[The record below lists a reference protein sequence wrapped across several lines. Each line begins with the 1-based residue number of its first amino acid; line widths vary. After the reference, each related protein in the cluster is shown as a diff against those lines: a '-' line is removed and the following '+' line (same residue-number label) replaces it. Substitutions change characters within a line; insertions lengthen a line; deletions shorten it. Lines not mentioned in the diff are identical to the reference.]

1 LAEAGVARLIQIVER
16 LLGDA
21 VVAVVAATGR
31 DPRDRFRSLYVTSDD
46 ALAAIAPDVTIDG
59 REAVDALA
67 SCDALGLVHHFGLDP
82 LDHALAILALAP
94 DIEPR
99 LGRVFAYLNDDLARQ
114 RPTIDLG
121 LRLLVG
127 DPDARLAAAARVAT
141 DAPLV
146 HLGLIERPQPSVASA
161 LGEPLL
167 PTHGLVAGMLGD
179 DDLADRLPGAR
190 QVSPQPCGI
199 HAESLAP
206 IFDAWERLCA
216 AAPVARLALVG
227 GDAEVRRRVAAHLAA
242 TIQSPLLALKLDAA
256 AADAANRRADARRE
270 ALLRGAVLYV
280 EGDLS
285 VLDGHPG
292 PAIADGGLDMP
303 TVAIPPLT
311 TAGRRILW
319 ERGLDDPDLA
329 KVAADRLLLDA
340 AAIDRTST
348 LARGSARGTGRPLT
362 MADVASAARV
372 DARGRLSALSP
383 AIDPRTTWDDLVLP
397 DLLLDQLRTLV
408 DRVAQRTHVHEEW
421 GFGRSRG
428 SLGVSALFAGPS
440 GTGKSMAAEVLAAEL
455 DVPLW
460 RIDLARVVSK
470 YIGETEKNLDAVFE
484 AAEASAAMLLFDEA
498 DALFGKRS
506 EVQDAHDRYA
516 NLEIAYLLQRM
527 ETYDGVVVL
536 STNLLRH
543 IDDAF
548 ARRLT
553 FTLHFPFPDA
563 ALRRRL
569 WRGAWPREAPLD
581 VDADL
586 DALGEEHAL
595 SGANITNAVLHA
607 AHLAA
612 AEGEVISNEHLQRG
626 VDLERSKLGWIA
638 PLEVVR

>member
-1 LAEAGVARLIQIVER
+1 
-16 LLGDA
+16 
-21 VVAVVAATGR
+21 
-31 DPRDRFRSLYVTSDD
+31 
-46 ALAAIAPDVTIDG
+46 
-59 REAVDALA
+59 
-67 SCDALGLVHHFGLDP
+67 
-82 LDHALAILALAP
+82 
-94 DIEPR
+94 
-99 LGRVFAYLNDDLARQ
+99 
-114 RPTIDLG
+114 
-121 LRLLVG
+121 
-127 DPDARLAAAARVAT
+127 
-141 DAPLV
+141 
-146 HLGLIERPQPSVASA
+146 
-161 LGEPLL
+161 
-167 PTHGLVAGMLGD
+167 
-179 DDLADRLPGAR
+179 
-190 QVSPQPCGI
+190 
-199 HAESLAP
+199 
-206 IFDAWERLCA
+206 
-216 AAPVARLALVG
+216 
-227 GDAEVRRRVAAHLAA
+227 
-242 TIQSPLLALKLDAA
+242 
-256 AADAANRRADARRE
+256 
-270 ALLRGAVLYV
+270 
-280 EGDLS
+280 
-285 VLDGHPG
+285 
-292 PAIADGGLDMP
+292 
-303 TVAIPPLT
+303 
-311 TAGRRILW
+311 
-319 ERGLDDPDLA
+319 
-329 KVAADRLLLDA
+329 
-340 AAIDRTST
+340 
-348 LARGSARGTGRPLT
+348 
-362 MADVASAARV
+362 
-372 DARGRLSALSP
+372 
-383 AIDPRTTWDDLVLP
+383 
-397 DLLLDQLRTLV
+397 
-408 DRVAQRTHVHEEW
+408 
-421 GFGRSRG
+421 
-428 SLGVSALFAGPS
+428 
-440 GTGKSMAAEVLAAEL
+440 
-455 DVPLW
+455 VPLW